1 MKLEDKLE
9 DTLQKNRQDKSQE
22 DTRIKAKKVS
32 AALSSAERLQALSEM
47 CRQLIA
53 QQTCLAIM
61 GPTASGKSQLSMDV
75 ARVLPIE
82 IISVDS
88 ALIYRQMD
96 IGTAKP
102 SFDELALV
110 PHHLINTHDPLDSYS
125 AAEFVEDVHR
135 LVVDILARQR
145 LPVLVGGTMMY
156 FNALQQ
162 GMSDLPSA
170 DDSVREAL
178 QALWAENPSQ
188 LHAQLHEIDPVSA
201 LRIHPN
207 DPQRLIR
214 ALEVYQVSGK
224 TLTELRALPKSSLSA
239 FNLVKV
245 ALLPEDR
252 AKLHAQIA
260 VRFEQMLEQGLLQE
274 VKGLME
280 RGDLHADLTSMRS
293 VGYRQAWLFLQGD
306 YDYATFVDKGLVA
319 TRQLAKRQLTWLRKE
334 PDLLKLDPFKSTRVE
349 RLESLL
355 NVLQSHCRE

>member
-1 MKLEDKLE
+1 MKVD
-9 DTLQKNRQDKSQE
+9 DKSS
-22 DTRIKAKKVS
+22 KVS
-32 AALSSAERLQALSEM
+32 KALLSSERLQELAKM
-47 CRQLIA
+47 GQRLIA
-53 QQTCLAIM
+53 QKTCLAIM
-61 GPTASGKSQLSMDV
+61 GPTASGKSQLSMDL

-102 SFDELALV
+102 STNELALV
-110 PHHLINTHDPLDSYS
+110 PHHLINTHDPLESYC

-135 LVVDILARQR
+135 LVADILARQR

-170 DDSVREAL
+170 DSSVREAL
-178 QALWAENPSQ
+178 QALWEQDPSQ
-188 LHAQLHEIDPVSA
+188 LHAQLNAIDPISA
-201 LRIHPN
+201 QRIHPN

-214 ALEVYQVSGK
+214 ALEVFKVSGQ
-224 TLTELRALPKSSLSA
+224 TLTELRALPKSSLTA
-239 FNLVKV
+239 FNLIKV

-252 AKLHAQIA
+252 AKLHAQIG

-306 YDYATFVDKGLVA
+306 YDYSTFVDKGLVA

-334 PDLLKLDPFKSTRVE
+334 PDLMSIDPFKTTRVE
-349 RLESLL
+349 RLEWLL
-355 NVLQSHCRE
+355 KVMQDAVLGDALN